1 MVMELCS
8 WAVRGWELVI
18 KWRGPLGKEGHMCTD
33 AGRWAGEVLRAS
45 CVGSVLLWLLHFSQ
59 WDGKPSHQLKARKQ
73 KEVLKVWEGKRR
85 KEIIMKR
92 AGQQMDWEDVVG
104 PPSRPRL
111 PFASKGASQ
120 RGRPFSRHSQS
131 HRLGPEVGGEK
142 GWSSVGVWSSKRDN
156 RNEDVFQGVL
166 TGLTT
171 GFKLGQ
177 EKGQGVKGLRDVKA
191 WKNRVQGNLRD
202 WADHLWEISLRVGCL
217 SLRLWS
223 CWVMTWFKLR
233 QWERISLT
241 GWKTRSISVDQ
252 ILVLSNSRGIPGQG
266 QHSLIWCLEAM
277 VLLSLSCLQFSVWLF
292 YFHFHFRSF
301 SECSISEKQEEDGSS
316 AEVLFWIDFFKEL
329 QNSNKCLALVLPHGN
344 QSQDKCLFLQW
355 KIISKPV
362 CEQ

>member
-1 MVMELCS
+1 
-8 WAVRGWELVI
+8 
-18 KWRGPLGKEGHMCTD
+18 
-33 AGRWAGEVLRAS
+33 
-45 CVGSVLLWLLHFSQ
+45 
-59 WDGKPSHQLKARKQ
+59 
-73 KEVLKVWEGKRR
+73 
-85 KEIIMKR
+85 
-92 AGQQMDWEDVVG
+92 MDWEDVVG

-241 GWKTRSISVDQ
+241 GWKTRSLKERRSQYWQARNGIKNHL
-252 ILVLSNSRGIPGQG
+252 ILRRGSNNCALRKSYFRESWLAKHKVLKLNQKTWRGGRNMNNMNRKLCIECAGCGVQQFTRIILFIPGKNTG
-266 QHSLIWCLEAM
+266 C
-277 VLLSLSCLQFSVWLF
+277 
-292 YFHFHFRSF
+292 
-301 SECSISEKQEEDGSS
+301 
-316 AEVLFWIDFFKEL
+316 
-329 QNSNKCLALVLPHGN
+329 
-344 QSQDKCLFLQW
+344 
-355 KIISKPV
+355 
-362 CEQ
+362 